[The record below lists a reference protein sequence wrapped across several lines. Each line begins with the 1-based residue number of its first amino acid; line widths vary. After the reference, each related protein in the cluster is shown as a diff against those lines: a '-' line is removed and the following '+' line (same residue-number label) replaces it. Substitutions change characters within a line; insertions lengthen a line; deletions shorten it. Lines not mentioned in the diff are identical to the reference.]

1 MNKES
6 YIEERTLALEKAL
19 VFHINNQIKKHFKS
33 KEEYVKYYNNC
44 NNHQFNKKLNNT
56 FSIPSTIIRLI
67 CGDIIKFDNGE
78 RCRVVNY
85 IKTNLLNRGNIILLK
100 HFHEHYTDSKKN
112 YTTVDRYLINPDKI
126 NDILFDD
133 AKISDI
139 NSGYYTDLESQ
150 LIFKYIMNPDSYL
163 KKFKNMKKS
172 VKNTNN
178 TSTQIKTQEETTKD
192 DLEMKTIETEINENE
207 TNVKIEPTMTNK
219 PDTQILDMLNMMNE
233 KINSLI
239 KDNIELKKELDEI
252 KSSIQNHTF
261 TKYENDEVEDDEE
274 TTPNEDENNNSDDIK
289 ISNNKE
295 LIIDIPAFKYDKCN
309 AKFPFNESSKKVFV
323 EKLKDAHN
331 SKYIT
336 YSDYINLLTI
346 MGVRVENLPQIP
358 NYQKS
363 SSRLSKYYNYFYD
376 EFVKRGYNMF
386 GMQAESDQSSM
397 CFNSKESYETREY
410 IFKAYN
416 KKFITYS
423 DLITFCKIISD
434 EPVNFADNNN
444 KTRNPIEY
452 NKIYDNIKA
461 RDYDMLGMVRMSED
475 KVTRSSTKN
484 VEKYNKKDYLNTFT
498 KIFDEEVNHKFDYAG
513 DDFYKMMINKDI

>member
-1 MNKES
+1 MKKES

-19 VFHINNQIKKHFKS
+19 VFHINNQIKKHFNTT
-33 KEEYVKYYNNC
+33 EEYVKYFNNC
-44 NNHQFNKKLNNT
+44 NNHQFNTKLNNA
-56 FSIPSTIIRLI
+56 FSITSSIIKSI
-67 CGDIIKFDNGE
+67 CGDRVKDENGK
-78 RCRVVNY
+78 RCRVVND
-85 IKTNLLNRGNIILLK
+85 IKTNLINRGNIILLK
-100 HFHEHYTDSKKN
+100 HFHEHYTDSTKD

-139 NSGYYTDLESQ
+139 NSGYYTDLESR
-150 LIFKYIMNPDSYL
+150 LIYRYILNPDKYL
-163 KKFKNMKKS
+163 KDFKNMKKR

-178 TSTQIKTQEETTKD
+178 TSTQIETTEEQTKD
-192 DLEMKTIETEINENE
+192 ELEIKTIETEINETK
-207 TNVKIEPTMTNK
+207 TNAEQTMTTK

-261 TKYENDEVEDDEE
+261 TKYEDNEVEDDEE
-274 TTPNEDENNNSDDIK
+274 TYNEDENDNSDDIK
-289 ISNNKE
+289 ITNSKE
-295 LIIDIPAFKYDKCN
+295 LIIDIPAFRYEQCN
-309 AKFPFNESSKKVFV
+309 AKFPFNGDDKKVFV

-346 MGVRVENLPQIP
+346 MGVRVENLPNVP
-358 NYQKS
+358 NYKKS
-363 SSRLSKYYNYFYD
+363 TSRLSKYYNYFYD

-397 CFNSKESYETREY
+397 CFNSKESYDTRND

-416 KKFITYS
+416 NKFITYA
-423 DLITFCKIISD
+423 DMITFCKIFSN

-444 KTRNPIEY
+444 KTRNPREY
-452 NKIYDNIKA
+452 NRIYDKIKA
-461 RDYDMLGMVRMSED
+461 RDYDMLGMERMIEEKFKKTSNINVGKYD
-475 KVTRSSTKN
+475 KK
-484 VEKYNKKDYLNTFT
+484 EYLNAFT

-513 DDFYKMMINKDI
+513 DDFSKIMINKDI

>member
-1 MNKES
+1 MNKIES
-6 YIEERTLALEKAL
+6 YIQERTLILEKAL
-19 VFHINNQIKKHFKS
+19 VFHINTQIKKHFKT
-33 KEEYVKYYNNC
+33 KDKFVEYYNNC
-44 NNHQFNKKLNNT
+44 NNKQYSKKLNNA
-56 FSIPSTIIRLI
+56 FSVPLNIINN
-67 CGDIIKFDNGE
+67 IIGTPRDENGKQKK
-78 RCRVVNY
+78 VYQKV
-85 IKTNLLNRGNIILLK
+85 KDNLLNRENIILLK
-100 HFHEHYTDSKKN
+100 HFHEHYTKSSKN

-139 NSGYYTDLESQ
+139 NSGYYTDIEKRTINNYILHPKEY
-150 LIFKYIMNPDSYL
+150 LTDFKKN
-163 KKFKNMKKS
+163 KK
-172 VKNTNN
+172 NN
-178 TSTQIKTQEETTKD
+178 TQIKTQEETTKD
-192 DLEMKTIETEINENE
+192 DLEMKTIETEIND
-207 TNVKIEPTMTNK
+207 TNSNAEPMTTK

-252 KSSIQNHTF
+252 KSSLQNHTV
-261 TKYENDEVEDDEE
+261 TKVEDDEE
-274 TTPNEDENNNSDDIK
+274 TTTNEDENNNSDDIK
-289 ISNNKE
+289 IRNNKE
-295 LIIDIPAFKYDKCN
+295 LIIDIPAFKYDQCN
-309 AKFPFNESSKKVFV
+309 AKFPFNGDDKKVFV

-331 SKYIT
+331 NKYIT

-346 MGVRVENLPQIP
+346 IGVRVENLPNIP

-363 SSRLSKYYNYFYD
+363 SSRLSKYYNYFYY

-434 EPVNFADNNN
+434 EPVNFANNNN
-444 KTRNPIEY
+444 KNRNIREY

-475 KVTRSSTKN
+475 KVTRSSNKN
-484 VEKYNKKDYLNTFT
+484 VEKYDKKDYLDAFT

>member
-6 YIEERTLALEKAL
+6 YIEERTLILEKAL

-44 NNHQFNKKLNNT
+44 NNHQFNKKLNNA

-67 CGDIIKFDNGE
+67 CGDVIKFDNGE

-85 IKTNLLNRGNIILLK
+85 IKTNLLNRGNIIILK
-100 HFHEHYTDSKKN
+100 HFHEHYIDSKKN

-133 AKISDI
+133 VKISDI
-139 NSGYYTDLESQ
+139 NSGYYTDLERR
-150 LIFKYIMNPDSYL
+150 LIYRYILNPDQYI
-163 KKFKNMKKS
+163 KDFKNMKNR
-172 VKNTNN
+172 VKNTKNI
-178 TSTQIKTQEETTKD
+178 STQIKTQEETTKD

-207 TNVKIEPTMTNK
+207 TNVKIEPTMTTK
-219 PDTQILDMLNMMNE
+219 PDTQILDMLTMMNE

-239 KDNIELKKELDEI
+239 KDNIELKKELAEI
-252 KSSIQNHTF
+252 KSSLNNHTF
-261 TKYENDEVEDDEE
+261 TKYEDYDDED
-274 TTPNEDENNNSDDIK
+274 TTPTEDENNNSDDIK
-289 ISNNKE
+289 ITNNKE
-295 LIIDIPAFKYDKCN
+295 LIIDIPSFKYEQCN
-309 AKFPFNESSKKVFV
+309 AKFPFNGDDKKVFV

-346 MGVRVENLPQIP
+346 IGIRVENLPNVP
-358 NYQKS
+358 NYKKS

-397 CFNSKESYETREY
+397 CFNSKELYETREY

-416 KKFITYS
+416 KKFITYA

-434 EPVNFADNNN
+434 EPVFIADNNN
-444 KTRNPIEY
+444 KNRNIREY

-461 RDYDMLGMVRMSED
+461 RDYYMLGMVRMSEE
-475 KVTRSSTKN
+475 KVTRSSNKN
-484 VEKYNKKDYLNTFT
+484 VKKYDKKDYLDAFT

-513 DDFYKMMINKDI
+513 DDFGKIMMNKDI

>member
-44 NNHQFNKKLNNT
+44 NNHQFNKKLNNA

-67 CGDIIKFDNGE
+67 CGDIIKFDNGK
-78 RCRVVNY
+78 RCRVVND
-85 IKTNLLNRGNIILLK
+85 IKKNLINRGNIILLK

-133 AKISDI
+133 AKISNI
-139 NSGYYTDLESQ
+139 NSGYYTDIESQ

-163 KKFKNMKKS
+163 KKFKNMKKR
-172 VKNTNN
+172 VNNTKN
-178 TSTQIKTQEETTKD
+178 TSTQIKTQEEQTED
-192 DLEMKTIETEINENE
+192 DLEMKTIETEINETK
-207 TNVKIEPTMTNK
+207 TNAEPTMTTK

-239 KDNIELKKELDEI
+239 KDNIELKKELDDI
-252 KSSIQNHTF
+252 KSSIQNTNIS
-261 TKYENDEVEDDEE
+261 KVEDDED
-274 TTPNEDENNNSDDIK
+274 TTSNEEENNTSDNIK
-289 ISNNKE
+289 ITNSKD
-295 LIIDIPAFKYDKCN
+295 LIIDIPAFKYDQCN
-309 AKFPFNESSKKVFV
+309 AEFPFNESSKKVFV
-323 EKLKDAHN
+323 DKLKDAHN
-331 SKYIT
+331 KKYIS
-336 YSDYINLLTI
+336 YSDYINFLTI
-346 MGVRVENLPQIP
+346 MGVRVENLPNIP

-416 KKFITYS
+416 NKFITYS
-423 DLITFCKIISD
+423 DLITFCKIISN

-444 KTRNPIEY
+444 KTRNPREY
-452 NKIYDNIKA
+452 NKIYDKIKA
-461 RDYDMLGMVRMSED
+461 RDYDMMGMIRMSED
-475 KVTRSSTKN
+475 KVTRSSNKN
-484 VEKYNKKDYLNTFT
+484 VEKYDKKDYLDAFT

-513 DDFYKMMINKDI
+513 DDFGKIMMNKDI

>member
-44 NNHQFNKKLNNT
+44 NNHQFNKKLNNA

-67 CGDIIKFDNGE
+67 CGDIIKFDNGK
-78 RCRVVNY
+78 RCRVVND
-85 IKTNLLNRGNIILLK
+85 IKKNLLNRGNIILLK
-100 HFHEHYTDSKKN
+100 HFHEHYLDSKKD

-126 NDILFDD
+126 NAILFDD
-133 AKISDI
+133 AKISNI
-139 NSGYYTDLESQ
+139 NSGYYTDIESQ

-163 KKFKNMKKS
+163 KKFKNMKKR
-172 VKNTNN
+172 VNKNK
-178 TSTQIKTQEETTKD
+178 STQIEIKEEQTED
-192 DLEMKTIETEINENE
+192 DLEMKTIETEINETK
-207 TNVKIEPTMTNK
+207 TNAEPTMTTK
-219 PDTQILDMLNMMNE
+219 PDTQILDMLTMMNN

-252 KSSIQNHTF
+252 KSSLYNHTV
-261 TKYENDEVEDDEE
+261 TKVEDDEVEDEYDED
-274 TTPNEDENNNSDDIK
+274 TTPTEEENYNSDDIK
-289 ISNNKE
+289 ITNNKE
-295 LIIDIPAFKYDKCN
+295 LIIDIPEFKYVKCN
-309 AKFPFNESSKKVFV
+309 AKFPFNESSKKVFID
-323 EKLKDAHN
+323 KLKDAHN
-331 SKYIT
+331 RKYIS

-346 MGVRVENLPQIP
+346 MGIRVENLPQIP

-416 KKFITYS
+416 NKFITYS

-444 KTRNPIEY
+444 KNRNIREY
-452 NKIYDNIKA
+452 NKIYDKIKA
-461 RDYDMLGMVRMSED
+461 RDYNMLGMKRMDED
-475 KVTRSSTKN
+475 KVTRTSNKN
-484 VEKYNKKDYLNTFT
+484 VEKYDKKEYLTTFNR
-498 KIFDEEVNHKFDYAG
+498 IFDEEVNHKFDYAG
-513 DDFYKMMINKDI
+513 DDFGKIMMNKDI